1 MIYMKFKK
9 ILLTAV
15 FTSASFL
22 AATSHAGVVGSDT
35 VLTQIQGEYS
45 KQQLVSMV
53 SNEDVLAKLETLGVD
68 AQTAQTKISQMTNSE
83 LLAFN
88 QQLND
93 APAGGIVGT
102 AITVFIVLAVLDLLG
117 VTDLFTFIDPIN

>member
-1 MIYMKFKK
+1 MKFKK

-53 SNEDVLAKLETLGVD
+53 SNEDVLAKLEALGVD
-68 AQTAQTKISQMTNSE
+68 AQTAQTKINQMTNSE

>member
-53 SNEDVLAKLETLGVD
+53 SNEDVLAKLEALGVD

>member
-1 MIYMKFKK
+1 MKFKK

-53 SNEDVLAKLETLGVD
+53 SNEDVLAKLEALGVD
-68 AQTAQTKISQMTNSE
+68 AQTAQTKISHMTNSE

>member
-1 MIYMKFKK
+1 MKFKK

-22 AATSHAGVVGSDT
+22 ASTSHAGVVGSDT

-53 SNEDVLAKLETLGVD
+53 SNEDVLAKLEALGVD
-68 AQTAQTKISQMTNSE
+68 AQTAQTKISHMTNSE

>member
-1 MIYMKFKK
+1 MKFKK

-22 AATSHAGVVGSDT
+22 AATSNAGVVGSDT

-53 SNEDVLAKLETLGVD
+53 SNEDVLAKLEALGVD

>member
-22 AATSHAGVVGSDT
+22 AATSNAGVVGSDT

-53 SNEDVLAKLETLGVD
+53 SNEDVLAKLEALGVD

-83 LLAFN
+83 LLVFN

>member
-22 AATSHAGVVGSDT
+22 AATSNAGVVGSDT

-53 SNEDVLAKLETLGVD
+53 SNEDVLAKLEALGVD

>member
-1 MIYMKFKK
+1 MKFKK

-53 SNEDVLAKLETLGVD
+53 SNEDVLAKLEALGVD